1 MQRQISD
8 KPKEPHEIQLIT
20 LSLIPV
26 KRSNIFTTSYFVI
39 LIYDFKLSLCFFEL
53 KKSVY
58 LFYENVLDTIEGKA
72 ELIVKPEEAM
82 RSMKVMEAAFKSSAE
97 GICVKEEI

>member
-1 MQRQISD
+1 MAPR
-8 KPKEPHEIQLIT
+8 PKETVEEKHVDIDE
-20 LSLIPV
+20 
-26 KRSNIFTTSYFVI
+26 KN
-39 LIYDFKLSLCFFEL
+39 
-53 KKSVY
+53 SVY